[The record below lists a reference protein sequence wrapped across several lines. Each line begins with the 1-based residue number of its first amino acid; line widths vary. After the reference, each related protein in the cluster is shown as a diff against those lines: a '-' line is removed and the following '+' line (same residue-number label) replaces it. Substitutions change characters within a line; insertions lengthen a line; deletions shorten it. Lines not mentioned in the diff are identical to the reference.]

1 MQGNEIVAPSLMTRP
16 MTEAKTTLSKSAI
29 YARINP
35 SSPDYD
41 PDFPK
46 PIQIGQGRRPR
57 VAWLSAEID
66 AWIEKKVEQSRG
78 CKAGAASSA
87 SIK

>member
-1 MQGNEIVAPSLMTRP
+1 MQNNETVAPSLMTRP
-16 MTEAKTTLSKSAI
+16 MAEAKTTLSKSAI
-29 YARINP
+29 YARIDP
-35 SSPDYD
+35 KSKDYD

-57 VAWLSAEID
+57 VVWLSTEID

-78 CKAGAASSA
+78 CKAGAASSG